1 MNTNMTMVDDH
12 RRLIASFDEGGE
24 SREVWIGRGD
34 GRSLEVGEVTCGEL
48 TKQVYGET
56 RHDHRVLLGVESLA
70 MVPQVLA
77 CVGEDPED
85 ALVSLLSS
93 EDVFLSDLMDSLD
106 AHGIPYTYL
115 SISQRGGS
123 FRPAG
128 RCS

>member
-1 MNTNMTMVDDH
+1 MNTNTVMADDR
-12 RRLIASFDEGGE
+12 RRLVTSFDEGGE
-24 SREVWIGRGD
+24 SREVWIERGD
-34 GRSLEVGEVTCGEL
+34 DGSLEAGEVTCGEL

-85 ALVSLLSS
+85 ALVRLLSS

-106 AHGIPYTYL
+106 AHGVPYTYL